1 MVEVVVVVVVVEVG
15 MNGCGGGMSSGIV
28 FSLVCSDASVADI
41 TVTNIGIGDFV
52 ATTLGG
58 IILVGASVVVYFANS
73 AALSM

>member
-1 MVEVVVVVVVVEVG
+1 
-15 MNGCGGGMSSGIV
+15 MSSGIV